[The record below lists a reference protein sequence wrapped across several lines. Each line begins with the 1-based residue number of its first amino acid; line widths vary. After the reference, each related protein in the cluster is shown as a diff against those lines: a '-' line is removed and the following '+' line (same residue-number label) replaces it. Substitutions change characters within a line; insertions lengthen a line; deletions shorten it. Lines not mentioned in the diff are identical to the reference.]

1 MKKGG
6 LVSTNGTRVQ
16 QTGNGTLLL
25 ETVYVE
31 DQGPYW
37 CVAWNEDDAVVEK
50 TELIVIGQSLSGS
63 IPFQHSP
70 VLTPAALLITWVL
83 HNMLSM

>member
-1 MKKGG
+1 M
-6 LVSTNGTRVQ
+6 STNSTRVG

-25 ETVYVE
+25 ETVHVE

-37 CVAWNEDDAVVEK
+37 CVAWNEDDTVVEK
-50 TELIVIGQSLSGS
+50 TELIVIGRSLSGS
-63 IPFQHSP
+63 IPFQHCP

-83 HNMLSM
+83 HNTLSV